1 MKSTITKRIILL
13 LSIALFISSLLVAF
27 LGVFL
32 SEGLIA
38 DIRGEKLVPDMSIL
52 AQCTIQFQEG
62 KISQATYEAILE
74 NAANNHSRKYI
85 VYNQDKTVAFT
96 TEGVLNT
103 SKETEIFAALDEVLK
118 GKAYY
123 QTFQRPISEPI
134 VLVGVPIING
144 NSIVGAAFFMEDM
157 LDLLTLRKQFFE
169 SLIVSI
175 AIVIPF
181 VAGLSYLVLKR
192 IVKPIKN
199 VASVALS
206 LIEGDFS
213 IRADETLKGEIGLLG
228 KTINELSVE
237 LYRNISQ
244 LYIEKNRLQ
253 QVLNSLDEGMIAVD
267 ESKKITHYNKAFLT
281 MFSLDEDRIKGAYIE
296 NFAGLNEELRE
307 LSQAIEGK
315 YPIIKSILYQ
325 EIILRTV
332 IAPIENG
339 KAEVVG
345 AVILF
350 RDITEIEKLET
361 MRRDYVAN
369 VSHELRS
376 PLTSIRGLIEP
387 LKDSVVTDE
396 EDKKRYYD
404 IIYQESLRLSR
415 LIDDI
420 MELSRLQTNDAEI
433 EKNYIDINPLLEM
446 VYERYKRLDEAI
458 DLQYEVKSLPKVFSN
473 YDRIEQILVILLD
486 NAYKFTPKGGKI
498 EIISKVTDEKVMITV
513 KDTGQ
518 GISKEDLPYIFDRF
532 YKSDKSRSRRGTG
545 LGLSIAKEILNIMGE
560 SIEVQSEVGNGSA
573 FTFTI
578 HLKTK

>member
-1 MKSTITKRIILL
+1 
-13 LSIALFISSLLVAF
+13 
-27 LGVFL
+27 
-32 SEGLIA
+32 
-38 DIRGEKLVPDMSIL
+38 
-52 AQCTIQFQEG
+52 
-62 KISQATYEAILE
+62 
-74 NAANNHSRKYI
+74 
-85 VYNQDKTVAFT
+85 
-96 TEGVLNT
+96 
-103 SKETEIFAALDEVLK
+103 
-118 GKAYY
+118 
-123 QTFQRPISEPI
+123 
-134 VLVGVPIING
+134 
-144 NSIVGAAFFMEDM
+144 MEDM
-157 LDLLTLRKQFFE
+157 LDLLTLRKRFFE
-169 SLIVSI
+169 SLVVSI
-175 AIVIPF
+175 TIVIPF

-213 IRADETLKGEIGLLG
+213 VRADESLKGEIGLLG

-267 ESKKITHYNKAFLT
+267 EGKMITHYNKAFLN
-281 MFSLDEDRIKGAYIE
+281 MFTLDEVYIKGGSIE
-296 NFAGLNEELRE
+296 NIIGLNEELRE

-315 YPIIKSILYQ
+315 YPIIKNIKHD

-332 IAPIENG
+332 IAPIENE

-350 RDITEIEKLET
+350 RDITELEKLEV

-387 LKDSVVTDE
+387 LKDAVVTEE
-396 EDKKRYYD
+396 EDKKRYYE

-420 MELSRLQTNDAEI
+420 MELSRLQTSDAEI
-433 EKNYIDINPLLEM
+433 EKTYIDITTLLEM
-446 VYERYKRLDEAI
+446 VYERYKLLDDNI
-458 DLQYEVKSLPKVFSN
+458 DLQYKAKTLPKVYSN

-486 NAYKFTPKGGKI
+486 NAYKFTSKGGEI
-498 EIISKVTDEKVMITV
+498 EILPQVMEGKLTITI
-513 KDTGQ
+513 KDTGL

-532 YKSDKSRSRRGTG
+532 YKSDKSRSKRGTG

-560 SIEVQSEVGNGSA
+560 NIEVQSELGKGSA

-578 HLKTK
+578 HTKTR

>member
-1 MKSTITKRIILL
+1 MKNTITKRIIIL
-13 LSIALFISSLLVAF
+13 LSIALFIASLLVAC
-27 LGVFL
+27 LGVYL

-38 DIRGEKLVPDMSIL
+38 DIRGKELMPDIAIL
-52 AQCTIQFQEG
+52 AQCTIQYQEG
-62 KISQATYEAILE
+62 KISQTIYEEILVDATQK
-74 NAANNHSRKYI
+74 HPRKYI
-85 VYNQDKTVAFT
+85 VYNKDKTVVFT
-96 TEGVLNT
+96 AEGILST
-103 SKETEIFAALDEVLK
+103 SSETEIFKALDEVLAGNTYHQIIQK
-118 GKAYY
+118 
-123 QTFQRPISEPI
+123 TISEPV
-134 VLVGVPIING
+134 VLSGVPIIM
-144 NSIVGAAFFMEDM
+144 NSGDVVGAVFFMEDM
-157 LDLLTLRKQFFE
+157 LDLLTLRKRFFE
-169 SLIVSI
+169 SLVVSI
-175 AIVIPF
+175 TIVIPF

-213 IRADETLKGEIGLLG
+213 VRADESLKGEIGLLG

-267 ESKKITHYNKAFLT
+267 EGKVITHYNKAFLN
-281 MFSLDEDRIKGAYIE
+281 MFTLDETYIKGGTIE
-296 NFAGLNEELRE
+296 KIVGLNEELRE

-315 YPIIKSILYQ
+315 YPIIKNIKHD

-332 IAPIENG
+332 IAPIENE
-339 KAEVVG
+339 KTEVVG

-350 RDITEIEKLET
+350 RDITELERLET

-387 LKDSVVTDE
+387 LKDAVVTEE
-396 EDKKRYYD
+396 EDKKRYYE

-420 MELSRLQTNDAEI
+420 MELSRLQTSDAEI
-433 EKNYIDINPLLEM
+433 EKTYIDIATLLEM
-446 VYERYKRLDEAI
+446 VYERYKLLDDNI
-458 DLQYEVKSLPKVFSN
+458 DLQYKTKILPKVYSN

-486 NAYKFTPKGGKI
+486 NAYKFTSKGGTI
-498 EIISKVTDEKVMITV
+498 EILPQVMEEKLTITI
-513 KDTGQ
+513 KDTGL

-532 YKSDKSRSRRGTG
+532 YKSDKARSKRGTG

-560 SIEVQSEVGNGSA
+560 SIEVQSELGKGSA

-578 HLKTK
+578 HT

>member
-1 MKSTITKRIILL
+1 MKNTITKRIIIL
-13 LSIALFISSLLVAF
+13 LSIALFIASLLVAC
-27 LGVFL
+27 LGVYL

-38 DIRGEKLVPDMSIL
+38 DIRGKELMPDIAIL
-52 AQCTIQFQEG
+52 AQCTIHYQEG
-62 KISQATYEAILE
+62 KISQTTYEEILE
-74 NAANNHSRKYI
+74 DATQKHPRKYI
-85 VYNQDKTVAFT
+85 VYNKDKTVVFT
-96 TEGVLNT
+96 AEGILNT
-103 SKETEIFAALDEVLK
+103 SSESEIFKALDEVLAGNTYHQIIQK
-118 GKAYY
+118 
-123 QTFQRPISEPI
+123 PISEPI
-134 VLVGVPIING
+134 VLSGVPIIKNG
-144 NSIVGAAFFMEDM
+144 GVVGAVFFMEDM
-157 LDLLTLRKQFFE
+157 LDLLTLRKRFFE
-169 SLIVSI
+169 SLVVSI
-175 AIVIPF
+175 TIVIPF

-213 IRADETLKGEIGLLG
+213 VRADESLKGEIGLLG

-267 ESKKITHYNKAFLT
+267 EGKMITHYNKAFLS
-281 MFSLDEDRIKGAYIE
+281 MFSVDEAYIKGGSIE
-296 NFAGLNEELRE
+296 NIIGLNKELRE

-315 YPIIKSILYQ
+315 YPIIKNIKHD

-332 IAPIENG
+332 IAPIENE
-339 KAEVVG
+339 KTEVVG

-350 RDITEIEKLET
+350 RDITELEKLEV

-387 LKDSVVTDE
+387 LKDAVVTEE
-396 EDKKRYYD
+396 EDKKRYYE

-420 MELSRLQTNDAEI
+420 MELSRLQTSDAEI
-433 EKNYIDINPLLEM
+433 EKTYIDITTLLEM
-446 VYERYKRLDEAI
+446 VYERYKLLDDNI
-458 DLQYEVKSLPKVFSN
+458 DLQYKAKTLPKVYSN

-486 NAYKFTPKGGKI
+486 NAYKFTSKGGAI
-498 EIISKVTDEKVMITV
+498 EILPQVMEGKLTITI
-513 KDTGQ
+513 KDTGL

-532 YKSDKSRSRRGTG
+532 YKSDKSRSKRGTG

-560 SIEVQSEVGNGSA
+560 NIEVQSELGKGSA

-578 HLKTK
+578 HTKTR